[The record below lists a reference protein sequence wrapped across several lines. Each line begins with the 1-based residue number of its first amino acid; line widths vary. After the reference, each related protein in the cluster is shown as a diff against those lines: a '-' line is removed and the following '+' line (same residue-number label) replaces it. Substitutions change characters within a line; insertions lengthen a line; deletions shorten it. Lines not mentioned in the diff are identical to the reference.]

1 MSEVKTDK
9 ITGVS
14 TAKTVTVTVGASA
27 TQSLE
32 SGLAKHHVNY
42 DAVAGATDASLN
54 QSSLT
59 DQRTGEFLSTYTN
72 AFTGAQAKT
81 CVMSTTNTSNDGS
94 SILSDTTRGGNSAG
108 MGSLEGSS
116 EHLAA
121 SASAIQFYTAYG
133 STGSHNGDTHDFD
146 NSFCVSFGELT

>member
-1 MSEVKTDK
+1 MSEIKTNK
-9 ITGVS
+9 LTGVS
-14 TAKTVTVTVGASA
+14 TAKTVTVTVGGSA

-42 DAVAGATDASLN
+42 DAAAVATDASLN

-59 DQRTGEFLSTYTN
+59 DQRTGEFLSNYTN

-81 CVMSTTNTSNDGS
+81 CVMSTTNSRNDGTGYVS
-94 SILSDTTRGGNSAG
+94 ATSRAGCTAG
-108 MGSLEGSS
+108 MGSLTGAS

-121 SASAIQFYTAYG
+121 SASAIQFYTAYNSDHTAG
-133 STGSHNGDTHDFD
+133 GNLHDFD